1 MSNFYT
7 DVITVS
13 SYFDSTEVCRDLM
26 MLEPGTRTAVQSI
39 IADAMSEHDIDL
51 RVSETFRSQ
60 ERQQMLFAQ
69 GATKEDGKTSASMGV
84 HHFGLACDFFKMIN
98 GEASWAGDW
107 SFLRDLTEKHGLI
120 SGLDWGL
127 PNMKHT
133 FIDPDHVQ
141 ACTLEQQPE
150 LYAGTWYPSST
161 TDA

>member
-39 IADAMSEHDIDL
+39 IADAMSDYGIDL

-69 GATKEDGKTSASMGV
+69 GATKEDGKTPASMGV

-98 GEASWAGDW
+98 GEASWSGDW
-107 SFLRDLTEKHGLI
+107 SFLRDLAEKHGLI

-127 PNMKHT
+127 PNIKHT

-141 ACTLEQQPE
+141 ACTLEQQSE

-161 TDA
+161 TDV